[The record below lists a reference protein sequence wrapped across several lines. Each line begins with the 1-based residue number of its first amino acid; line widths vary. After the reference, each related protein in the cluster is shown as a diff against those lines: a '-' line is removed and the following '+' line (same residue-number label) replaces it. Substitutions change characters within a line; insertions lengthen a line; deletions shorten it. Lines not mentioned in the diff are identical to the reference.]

1 MRALLVCAALLAMGF
16 AAQAQPAQSSAAKP
30 APMDDAEVKQ
40 AIIELS
46 IATYPA
52 NCPCPYS
59 PSRTSNWDGSGR
71 YIPITKVETC
81 GRNSAYHRMG
91 EFAPVCFE
99 NDISPNMIRQY
110 RAMHG
115 G

>member
-1 MRALLVCAALLAMGF
+1 MRALLACAALFAFAPMAQ
-16 AAQAQPAQSSAAKP
+16 AAQTSAAKP

-46 IATYPA
+46 IAAYPA

-59 PSRTSNWDGSGR
+59 PSRTSNWDGAGR
-71 YIPITKVETC
+71 YIPITKVEAC

-110 RAMHG
+110 
-115 G
+115 